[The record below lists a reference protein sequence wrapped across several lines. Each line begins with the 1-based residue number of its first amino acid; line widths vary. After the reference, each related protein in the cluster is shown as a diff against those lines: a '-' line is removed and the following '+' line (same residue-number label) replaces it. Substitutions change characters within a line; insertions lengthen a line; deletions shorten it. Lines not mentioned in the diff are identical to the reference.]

1 VKSNQILAISTSM
14 LAFTGFVL
22 GMFTI
27 VYYLYQIKDT
37 TSPISVILWV
47 NVYILINLLFLY
59 LVKREVRK

>member
-1 VKSNQILAISTSM
+1 M